1 MGALT
6 KLTSAVPAA
15 FQQACVA
22 SFGMVANAAQQQQH
36 VHASITVEVDSVC
49 KVTEWTHGML
59 LLLL

>member
-6 KLTSAVPAA
+6 KLTSAAPAA
-15 FQQACVA
+15 LQQACVA
-22 SFGMVANAAQQQQH
+22 SFGIVANAAQQQQH
-36 VHASITVEVDSVC
+36 VHASNTVEVDSGC